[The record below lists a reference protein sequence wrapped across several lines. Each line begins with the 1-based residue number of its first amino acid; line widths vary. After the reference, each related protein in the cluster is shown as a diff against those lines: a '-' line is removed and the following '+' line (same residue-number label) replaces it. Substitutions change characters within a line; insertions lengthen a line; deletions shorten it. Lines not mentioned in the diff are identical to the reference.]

1 MRKEDEQ
8 AIKRALAIL
17 RVECQEHRVCSHCKF
32 YNNSRCECMLNI
44 PPMYYDVEAIIN
56 RLE

>member
-17 RVECQEHRVCSHCKF
+17 RHECLEHKSCK
-32 YNNSRCECMLNI
+32 SCEFHVGYDCMLNR
-44 PPMYYDVEAIIN
+44 PPMHYDIEKI
-56 RLE
+56 LKCFT